1 MRSLMKLIQKRQS
14 ARESFDPGRQIPG
27 SDLKLIL
34 EAARWAP
41 TAHNMQNFD
50 IVVVDDKEQLKAI
63 ESIEA
68 VVPEAFLRENYAQL
82 SFSEKD
88 LQVKGTGVLA
98 SMFPPEWTNPN
109 AWQQSLGF
117 FPRHSFL
124 GRATQ
129 KSPLHDARKR
139 APASEGDVLGYM
151 SLGCVMENMWL
162 TSTSL
167 GIGFQVMSV
176 FSNDPAGE
184 RVKDILRVPKHM
196 KIAFACRLGYLP
208 GPAAPYLRVR
218 RPIENF
224 CHANHFGCKNLTCL
238 DVGDRHEAASAS
250 AR

>member
-1 MRSLMKLIQKRQS
+1 MRSLMKLIQKRHS

-98 SMFPPEWTNPN
+98 SRFPPEWTNPN
-109 AWQQSLGF
+109 AWQQSLGC
-117 FPRHSFL
+117 FPQHSFL

-129 KSPLHDARKR
+129 K
-139 APASEGDVLGYM
+139 
-151 SLGCVMENMWL
+151 
-162 TSTSL
+162 TSL
-167 GIGFQVMSV
+167 
-176 FSNDPAGE
+176 
-184 RVKDILRVPKHM
+184 LL
-196 KIAFACRLGYLP
+196 IAARRKETGSRFRRRCT
-208 GPAAPYLRVR
+208 GP
-218 RPIENF
+218 
-224 CHANHFGCKNLTCL
+224 
-238 DVGDRHEAASAS
+238 HESWLCDGKYVAHE
-250 AR
+250 